1 MLGCLMGFDIL
12 QDLRVNFD
20 PLVKKKKKKKKEL
33 RQNSLNVEPDRR
45 HSAKY
50 AKHSCCTVLSLSDY
64 NSFFYL

>member
-33 RQNSLNVEPDRR
+33 HQNSLNVVPDRR
-45 HSAKY
+45 HSARY
-50 AKHSCCTVLSLSDY
+50 AKH
-64 NSFFYL
+64 

>member
-20 PLVKKKKKKKKEL
+20 PMVKKKKKKEL
-33 RQNSLNVEPDRR
+33 RQNSLNVVPDRR

-50 AKHSCCTVLSLSDY
+50 AKHSCCTVLPWSDY